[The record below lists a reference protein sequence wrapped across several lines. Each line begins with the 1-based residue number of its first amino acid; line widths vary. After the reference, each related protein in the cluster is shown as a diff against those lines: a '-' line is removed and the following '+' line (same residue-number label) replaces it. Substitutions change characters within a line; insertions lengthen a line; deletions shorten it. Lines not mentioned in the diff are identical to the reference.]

1 MSKRKTNGYS
11 EERQRNCM
19 LALVRDVLSD
29 KSVVQISYETVHGAI
44 TVTRNIP
51 EKKSISAIGF
61 TANFESEDE
70 EDEE

>member
-11 EERQRNCM
+11 EERQRKCM
-19 LALVRDVLSD
+19 LALVRDILSD

-44 TVTRNIP
+44 TVTRNVP
-51 EKKSISAIGF
+51 ERKSIYAIGF
-61 TANFESEDE
+61 TANFEREDE